1 LYYEKYSAMLCLD
14 TYEVVN
20 RILKM
25 LKVQSWSLLRFD
37 EGRNFN
43 ATLSIWRPHDLIDVV
58 DDFARTG
65 LEFLGGYTDRGL
77 YKLVNA
83 YANIKGWLNGE
94 RVTLGFSNL
103 YWVFFVRMEPPSGL
117 LVLTPEC
124 LVFVQGINEPN
135 EEIWLGLADVPKDEK
150 IMLNELALKH
160 RLRWWG
166 DQANPILYIGLANQ
180 VFKTPRSS
188 G

>member
-1 LYYEKYSAMLCLD
+1 MLCLD

-103 YWVFFVRMEPPSGL
+103 YWVFFVRMEPPLAYSCLHPNVSFSSRVSTSPMRKSGL
-117 LVLTPEC
+117 
-124 LVFVQGINEPN
+124 
-135 EEIWLGLADVPKDEK
+135 GLRMCQKMK
-150 IMLNELALKH
+150 K
-160 RLRWWG
+160 
-166 DQANPILYIGLANQ
+166 
-180 VFKTPRSS
+180 
-188 G
+188 